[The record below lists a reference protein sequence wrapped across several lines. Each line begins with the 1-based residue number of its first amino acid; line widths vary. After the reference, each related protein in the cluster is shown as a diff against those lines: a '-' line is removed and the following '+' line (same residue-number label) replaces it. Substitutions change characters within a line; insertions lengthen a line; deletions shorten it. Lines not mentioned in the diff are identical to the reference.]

1 MAWCLILDGINI
13 DLLFLWLSSKCSKCD
28 IHTTAAISIYFHHR
42 VFHLYIYIPHTPRK
56 EAQSWSLKR
65 STNRTWK
72 IAAFIMLFRSTIW
85 QLSSESSVEYGK
97 LVLWQ
102 ILVLVL
108 TCSICIVQAHIY
120 RSKNRCWKYLLQQYT
135 TRASQNLQVDMISMH
150 DMLEMVW
157 SSCSQRQ
164 WAWKQSIWV
173 PNWRWR
179 ISVGPLSGIVHH
191 YSPWLNTDWLGFV

>member
-1 MAWCLILDGINI
+1 MLKMWYTHHGSDFYIY
-13 DLLFLWLSSKCSKCD
+13 SSSC
-28 IHTTAAISIYFHHR
+28 FPL
-42 VFHLYIYIPHTPRK
+42 LYIYIYISHTLP
-56 EAQSWSLKR
+56 EIKR
-65 STNRTWK
+65 STNCTWK

-85 QLSSESSVEYGK
+85 QLPSESGVEYGK

-108 TCSICIVQAHIY
+108 TCSICIIQAHIY

-179 ISVGPLSGIVHH
+179 ISVGLQSGIVHH
-191 YSPWLNTDWLGFV
+191 LSPWLNTDRLGFA